1 MSDLILG
8 NDWIGDV
15 HQTGCERFGV
25 GPADRGTMVGALA
38 RHARAI
44 PDASFLTDT
53 TNRAPALTFA
63 AAHREVQC
71 RVAWLLQ
78 LGLSRGDRVGIL
90 GRNSIDFVL
99 AVLATL
105 EAGGVAVPLSP
116 ADPATRIASHVEF
129 TETRFL
135 LFDAEIE
142 ELATTCRTIERGCS
156 FYEIAMPVSA
166 SPAGIAT
173 PRPTDAAL
181 IFFTSGTTGTPK
193 AVVQSHRAVAQNAFS
208 LAAHHRISPG
218 TRLLCVLPLHHV
230 NGLEFTIFAALLG
243 GGHTFIDPRFDPLR
257 FWKTVRDSGIHI
269 VSLVPN
275 LLRLLAQCPG
285 LRGGAPLPVRYAV
298 SAAAPL
304 STAIAQRVRDRLGL
318 RIVQGYG
325 LSEVTNFSCL
335 MPAQSSDGEY
345 ERWMLGGR
353 RTSVGS
359 ALPWQEVEIW
369 NDDGIA
375 SPEVEGEIIVRG
387 HCVMSGY
394 LHNAAATAEAF
405 RGGWFHTGDL
415 GYWLPDGTGRKFIH
429 VSGRVREIAKRSG
442 ETVSLLEVDEVL
454 ASISG
459 VVDAAAVAFAN
470 TWVDEEIAAVVVAQ
484 PGSALTEQDIA
495 DYCRRVLPF
504 SAVPKSIEIVD
515 EIPRTASGKIRRHAI
530 VGRFAALREHLFK
543 EPTAR
548 RGASKPMP
556 WREKLTSLNA

>member
-8 NDWIGDV
+8 NDWVGEV
-15 HQTGCERFGV
+15 HQTGGERFGV
-25 GPADRGTMVGALA
+25 ASAGPATIVGALV

-44 PDASFLTDT
+44 PDAPFMTDAGAG
-53 TNRAPALTFA
+53 APALAFA
-63 AAHREVQC
+63 AAHRAVQC
-71 RVAWLLQ
+71 RAGWLLR
-78 LGLSRGDRVGIL
+78 LGLQRGDRVGIL
-90 GRNSIDFVL
+90 GRNSIEFVL

-116 ADPATRIASHVEF
+116 TDPAARIASHVEF
-129 TETRFL
+129 TEARIL
-135 LFDAEIE
+135 LFDADTEP
-142 ELATTCRTIERGCS
+142 LAQACRGVERACS
-156 FYEIAMPVSA
+156 FSEIVAPMSEH
-166 SPAGIAT
+166 PAGIAP
-173 PRPTDAAL
+173 PRSTDAAL
-181 IFFTSGTTGTPK
+181 IFFTSGTTGAPK

-208 LAAHHRISPG
+208 LAAHHPVSPV

-230 NGLEFTIFAALLG
+230 NGLEFTIFSALLG
-243 GGHTFIDPRFDPLR
+243 GGHTFIERGFDPLR
-257 FWKTVRDSGIHI
+257 FWKTVRDFGIHI

-275 LLRLLAQCPG
+275 LLRVLAERPG
-285 LRGGAPLPVRYAV
+285 LRGEEPVALRYAV

-335 MPAQSSDGEY
+335 MPAESCDGEY

-369 NDDGIA
+369 TDDGIA
-375 SPEVEGEIIVRG
+375 SPEVEGEIIIRG

-442 ETVSLLEVDEVL
+442 EMVSLLELDEIL
-454 ASISG
+454 ASIPG

-470 TWVDEEIAAVVVAQ
+470 TWVDEEIAAVVVREA
-484 PGSALTEQDIA
+484 GNTLTEEDIA
-495 DYCRRVLPF
+495 GRCRGLLSF
-504 SAVPKSIEIVD
+504 SAMPKAIKFVEK
-515 EIPRTASGKIRRHAI
+515 IPRTASGKICRHVI
-530 VGRFAALREHLFK
+530 VEYFEGLREQLFT
-543 EPTAR
+543 ENNNASRDCGAEAQAR
-548 RGASKPMP
+548 RTAKGE
-556 WREKLTSLNA
+556 R